1 MIEIKNQFANH
12 LIFWSFALPLVGVLG
27 LPALLPSG
35 DFVISDAEVTFFK
48 NVLAKDTGAI
58 TASCDALFNSLFVKT
73 HIAPA
78 FKEFFAPALSAGEN
92 PLGSM
97 ANKFSS
103 DYNNALWLMVYRGI
117 WRLTGLWTIVLSV
130 LMSLGI
136 PFLIDGLAVRARK
149 SYNFQF
155 HNPVVFWTASHSM
168 ILVVGLGI
176 FLPFLPYALNP
187 GLLLG
192 FCVMFCASLWITA
205 ANFQTGN

>member
-12 LIFWSFALPLVGVLG
+12 LIFWAFALPLVGVLS
-27 LPALLPSG
+27 LPAFLPSG
-35 DFVISDAEVTFFK
+35 DFVISQEEVTFFK
-48 NVLAKDTGAI
+48 DILIKDTLAI
-58 TASCDALFNSLFVKT
+58 TASSDYLFNSLFVKT
-73 HIAPA
+73 HIAPS
-78 FKEFFAPALSAGEN
+78 FKEFFAPGISTGEN

-117 WRLTGLWTIVLSV
+117 WRFTGLWTIVLSV
-130 LMSLGI
+130 LMTVGI
-136 PFLIDGLAVRARK
+136 PCLIDGLAVRARK

-187 GLLLG
+187 VLLLG
-192 FCVMFCASLWITA
+192 FCVMFCASVWITA

>member
-27 LPALLPSG
+27 LPAFLPAA
-35 DFVISDAEVTFFK
+35 DFVISETEVAFF
-48 NVLAKDTGAI
+48 NDVLAKDTVSI
-58 TASCDALFNSLFVKT
+58 TAACDALFNTLFVKT
-73 HIAPA
+73 HVAQA
-78 FKEFFAPALSAGEN
+78 FKEFFAPEASQGKN

-97 ANKFSS
+97 ASQFSS
-103 DYNNALWLMVYRGI
+103 NYNNALWLMVYRGI
-117 WRLTGLWTIVLSV
+117 WRLTGLWSLVLSV
-130 LMSLGI
+130 LLALGL
-136 PFLIDGLAVRARK
+136 PCLIDGLAVRARK

-168 ILVVGLGI
+168 ILVIGLGI

-187 GLLLG
+187 VVLLG